1 MDSSSQ
7 LSQGLTVPNSELSCA
22 VLALQFRLTSLRTF
36 LPLLPSGP
44 CFETL
49 VFRYCSGEL
58 LITLQSLSF

>member
-7 LSQGLTVPNSELSCA
+7 LSQGLTVPSSEMSCA
-22 VLALQFRLTSLRTF
+22 VLALQFRLTSLHT

-49 VFRYCSGEL
+49 VFR
-58 LITLQSLSF
+58 